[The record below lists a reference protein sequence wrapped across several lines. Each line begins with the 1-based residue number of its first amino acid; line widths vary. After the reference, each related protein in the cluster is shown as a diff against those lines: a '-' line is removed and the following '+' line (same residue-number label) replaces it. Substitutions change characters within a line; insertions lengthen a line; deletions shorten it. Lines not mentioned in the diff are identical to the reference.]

1 MRQADARCSSVCP
14 LRLRPR
20 LKPQL
25 SASQRF
31 ERIDGRICRSRST
44 AMMLLRKLRGDMLSI
59 AARCW
64 SNPAWGSA
72 SAPLRVQKKP
82 PQGWLF
88 LFDWWRRRESNPR
101 PQALCRRFYMRSL
114 SFDLTGGSPDRQGD
128 LPAIPKGFSG
138 LAPGGPRRDLMRYDA
153 QNLNA
158 SARLQLDGTL
168 PGFKRR
174 VRSCRRWQLC
184 FLQLDLRGTLPL
196 GMPLRFR
203 DPRRNQVAPF

>member
-1 MRQADARCSSVCP
+1 MRREG
-14 LRLRPR
+14 LRPV
-20 LKPQL
+20 
-25 SASQRF
+25 S
-31 ERIDGRICRSRST
+31 EDG
-44 AMMLLRKLRGDMLSI
+44 AE
-59 AARCW
+59 
-64 SNPAWGSA
+64 P
-72 SAPLRVQKKP
+72 
-82 PQGWLF
+82 
-88 LFDWWRRRESNPR
+88 DWWRRRESNPR

-184 FLQLDLRGTLPL
+184 FLQLDLRGPLPL

-203 DPRRNQVAPF
+203 DPRRNQVAPFGSQVTAYGDFPLLPIEEMGLSARLFKRHAMRALKA

>member
-1 MRQADARCSSVCP
+1 MRHQRGQGFAFPARSPQRLSVGSSEMS
-14 LRLRPR
+14 RDGLRPVS
-20 LKPQL
+20 K
-25 SASQRF
+25 
-31 ERIDGRICRSRST
+31 D
-44 AMMLLRKLRGDMLSI
+44 
-59 AARCW
+59 AAE
-64 SNPAWGSA
+64 P
-72 SAPLRVQKKP
+72 
-82 PQGWLF
+82 
-88 LFDWWRRRESNPR
+88 DWWRRRESNPR

-184 FLQLDLRGTLPL
+184 FLQLDLRGPLPL

-203 DPRRNQVAPF
+203 DPRRNQVAP